1 MRTTNLLLPTEV
13 AALVHHVELN
23 RAGWWDKAVHRLVLA
38 AIWLSDHTPSTDEIW
53 TTLEREFR
61 LNLSKTK
68 LSSALGS
75 LESHGMLIKISDASY
90 RIPEQQRSIFE
101 KEIADAERIASNAQ
115 ACFVTLV
122 TKIFADLD
130 APGVVWRTFESEFL
144 TPLINEVG
152 ANAYRLIAG
161 EQMVVNKNLADRFLS
176 RFLPELHPKLSE
188 LIKVFLDPKKEEVR
202 AYIGRM
208 LHARFCVDASGL
220 PEGVIQKLSAAVG
233 KQSRFRIFVDTNFLF
248 SLLELHE
255 NPSNASARELQNL
268 ISQLKSNPQVEL
280 FITSCTIDEA
290 KSSIASAKFQ
300 LSGVPAGRNFTQ
312 AALQVGFS
320 GMAERFLSERL
331 QRGGNLSA
339 EDWFDPYLKDF
350 IPIARGKGIELFNEK
365 LDSYAVRQDVIDDI
379 HLVTEYEKKNFE
391 PSRRKSYEK
400 LAHDMILWHFV
411 TDKRAAYIES
421 PIEAEEW
428 ILTVDFRLIGFDE
441 HKQRKKGAKIPL
453 CLHPTSLVQLLQ
465 FWVPRTKEFE
475 EAVLGSLRLPFLF
488 QEFDVDAERT
498 SLKILKGLGRFEGS
512 DEISEQTITH
522 VILNEGLRS
531 RLKSDQHEE
540 AEIALIRDALV
551 EEVKA
556 QAAEEAN
563 KSQQLHNRVKER
575 DAALIA
581 LDAKTQA
588 KEEKIAEL
596 KAKVGVEE
604 TRSKAVRAQLTTQ
617 SAEIN
622 TLKSKLTQIEES
634 KKQQRALFGYFGLL
648 AVVVLVAGLAASLV
662 DGLLPRYAKIIG
674 TLPTRLLAGIL
685 AFVVGHL
692 VLECCVKGKERM
704 TKLWPFKQI
713 RKFRKILWTIVI
725 IGFLV
730 GVLGNLCANYVQK
743 NMDQS
748 ATEQGGK
755 GDAVTRS
762 PQP

>member
-1 MRTTNLLLPTEV
+1 MTNLLLPTEV

-53 TTLEREFR
+53 TILESEFR
-61 LNLSKTK
+61 LNLSKMK
-68 LSSALGS
+68 LSSTLDS
-75 LESHGMLIKISDASY
+75 LESQDMLIKLPDASY
-90 RIPEQQRSIFE
+90 RIPEQHKSIFE
-101 KEIADAERIASNAQ
+101 KEIADAERVASNAQ

-130 APGVVWRTFESEFL
+130 APGVVWKTFESEFL
-144 TPLINEVG
+144 TPLIDGVG

-161 EQMVVNKNLADRFLS
+161 EQMVVTKDLADRFLS
-176 RFLPELHPKLSE
+176 QFPPELHSKLNE
-188 LIKVFLDPKKEEVR
+188 LIKVFLDPKKEDIR
-202 AYIGRM
+202 AYISRM

-220 PEGVIQKLSAAVG
+220 PEGVIQKLNATVG
-233 KQSRFRIFVDTNFLF
+233 KQIRFRVFVDTNFLF

-268 ISQLKSNPQVEL
+268 ISQLKSNPKVEL
-280 FITSCTIDEA
+280 FITSRTIDEA
-290 KSSIASAKFQ
+290 KRSIASAKFN
-300 LSGVPAGRNFTQ
+300 LSGLPAGRNFTR

-320 GMAERFLSERL
+320 GMAERFLLERL

-350 IPIARGKGIELFNEK
+350 ITITRGKGIELFNEK

-379 HLVTEYEKKNFE
+379 HLVTKYEKKNFE

-421 PIEAEEW
+421 PIDAEEW
-428 ILTVDFRLIGFDE
+428 ILTVDFRLIGCDE
-441 HKQRKKGAKIPL
+441 HKQKTKKTKIPL

-498 SLKILKGLGRFEGS
+498 SLKILKGIGRFEGS
-512 DEISEQTITH
+512 DEISEQTIAN

-531 RLKSDQHEE
+531 RLKSNQHEE

-563 KSQQLHNRVKER
+563 KSQQLQNRVKES
-575 DAALIA
+575 DAALLA
-581 LDAKTQA
+581 HDAKMKA
-588 KEEKIAEL
+588 KDEEIAEL
-596 KAKVGVEE
+596 KTKVGVGE
-604 TRSKAVRAQLTTQ
+604 TRSKAVHEQFEAQ
-617 SAEIN
+617 SAEIVE
-622 TLKSKLTQIEES
+622 LKSKWQQMEES
-634 KKQQRALFGYFGLL
+634 KKQRRALLVYFGLL
-648 AVVVLVAGLAASLV
+648 VVVIFLAVLAALLMDV
-662 DGLLPRYAKIIG
+662 LLPQFAKIFG
-674 TLPTRLLAGIL
+674 KWPTRLLVGIL
-685 AFVVGHL
+685 IFVVGHI

-713 RKFRKILWTIVI
+713 RKFRKSLWALVIL
-725 IGFLV
+725 GLV
-730 GVLGNLCANYVQK
+730 LGVVGNLCANWIQK
-743 NMDQS
+743 NLDQS
-748 ATEQGGK
+748 ATEQGAK
-755 GDAVTRS
+755 SDAITHV
-762 PQP
+762 PHP

>member
-1 MRTTNLLLPTEV
+1 MTNLLLPTEV
-13 AALVHHVELN
+13 TALVHHVELN

-38 AIWLSDHTPSTDEIW
+38 AVWLSDHTPSTDEIW
-53 TTLEREFR
+53 TILEREFR

-75 LESHGMLIKISDASY
+75 LESQGMLIKLPDASY

-101 KEIADAERIASNAQ
+101 KEIADAERVASNAQ
-115 ACFVTLV
+115 AFFVTLV
-122 TKIFADLD
+122 TKICADLD
-130 APGVVWRTFESEFL
+130 APGVWRTFESEFL

-161 EQMVVNKNLADRFLS
+161 EQMVVNKDLADRFLS
-176 RFLPELHPKLSE
+176 RFLPEFHPKLNE
-188 LIKVFLDPKKEEVR
+188 LVKVFLDPKKEEVR
-202 AYIGRM
+202 AYISRM
-208 LHARFCVDASGL
+208 LHARFCVEASGL
-220 PEGVIQKLSAAVG
+220 PEVVIQKLSATVG
-233 KQSRFRIFVDTNFLF
+233 KQIRFRVFVDTNFLF

-280 FITSCTIDEA
+280 FITSRTIDEA
-290 KSSIASAKFQ
+290 KRSIASAKFN
-300 LSGVPAGRNFTQ
+300 LSGIPAGRNFTQ
-312 AALQVGFS
+312 AALQVCVS

-331 QRGGNLSA
+331 RRGGNLSA
-339 EDWFDPYLKDF
+339 EDWFDPYLNDF

-365 LDSYAVRQDVIDDI
+365 LDSYGVRQDVIDDI

-391 PSRRKSYEK
+391 PNKRKSYEK
-400 LAHDMILWHFV
+400 IAHDMILWHFV

-421 PIEAEEW
+421 PIDAEEW

-441 HKQRKKGAKIPL
+441 HKQRIKDAKVPL

-522 VILNEGLRS
+522 VILNEELRS
-531 RLKSDQHEE
+531 RLKSDQTEE

-551 EEVKA
+551 EEMKA
-556 QAAEEAN
+556 QAAAEDN
-563 KSQQLHNRVKER
+563 KSQQLHNMVKEK

-588 KEEKIAEL
+588 KDEEIAEL
-596 KAKVGVEE
+596 KTKVGEEE
-604 TRSKAVRAQLTTQ
+604 TRSKAVHKQLEAQ
-617 SAEIN
+617 SAEIIE
-622 TLKSKLTQIEES
+622 LKLKWQQMEES
-634 KKQQRALFGYFGLL
+634 KKQRRALFGYFGLL
-648 AVVVLVAGLAASLV
+648 AVVILIAGLAASLV
-662 DGLLPRYAKIIG
+662 DGLLPRRCAKIIG

-685 AFVVGHL
+685 AFVAGHL
-692 VLECCVKGKERM
+692 VLEYCVKGKERM

-713 RKFRKILWTIVI
+713 RKFRKLLWALVILGLVLGVI
-725 IGFLV
+725 
-730 GVLGNLCANYVQK
+730 GNLCANRIQK

-748 ATEQGGK
+748 ATEQGVK